1 VADRDAHRGSEVAR
15 LLAALQPV
23 TPGDGPGAA
32 GSQLRIV
39 GISGPGGVG
48 KSYLL
53 RHVLDVAEAPGAEP
67 PPRWLKLGVDGSN
80 EQARGDFFAIVD
92 GQLARHSLLPPARP
106 KRDYFP
112 QLRKVASV
120 HRSLVEAV
128 AAELDAGAAPPEV
141 KVAALA
147 LLKAGRRL
155 NKVVPKT
162 RELFDA
168 ATASDADVG
177 PTLDEAWRLVSSL
190 RALRT
195 STALPGPLRDALGT
209 TYRGRVK
216 NDLYNVTAD
225 ALVTDLAAALGHT
238 RGPDLLRFT
247 HPPIPGA
254 ERLLLILDDFEALAP
269 TLEEFLVGALVPQ
282 LAEAAFPVTLVILS
296 RDELGAMHPAWDQ
309 HCKEYRRDED
319 QIHLAPFGH
328 EAALD
333 LLAQAGVPEARREQL
348 YQDTQGF
355 PFLLSLLIEELGA
368 EGADSALFLRKFFD
382 RTSRWMTERE
392 REWFVRVC
400 YLDSVNVDTLA
411 PLFPGENVEAIQ
423 DWFEK
428 EASIRDPAAPVFR
441 VRPLI
446 REKVRRYLELRSP
459 SRHRELTER
468 ARPQ

>member
-1 VADRDAHRGSEVAR
+1 MAENDAHRGSEVAR
-15 LLAALQPV
+15 LLAALQPAV
-23 TPGDGPGAA
+23 PAPE
-32 GSQLRIV
+32 LRIV

-53 RHVLDVAEAPGAEP
+53 RHVLDAAEAGA
-67 PPRWLKLGVDGSN
+67 PRWLKLAVDGSN
-80 EQARGDFFAIVD
+80 EQARGDFFALVD
-92 GQLARHSLLPPARP
+92 GQLARHSLPPPARP

-112 QLRKVASV
+112 HLHRVASI

-128 AAELDAGAAPPEV
+128 AAELDEGGAPPEI

-168 ATASDADVG
+168 STASDAAVAS
-177 PTLDEAWRLVSSL
+177 TLDEAWRLVTSL
-190 RALRT
+190 RALRS
-195 STALPGPLRDALGT
+195 STALPGPLRDAIGT
-209 TYRGRVK
+209 TLRARVK

-225 ALVTDLAAALGHT
+225 ALVTDLAAALGGSPA
-238 RGPDLLRFT
+238 RDLLRFT
-247 HPPIPGA
+247 HPPIPGV

-282 LAEAAFPVTLVILS
+282 LAEAPFPVTLVILS
-296 RDELGAMHPAWDQ
+296 RDELGAMHPAWEQ
-309 HCKEYRRDED
+309 HCRQYLRDED
-319 QIHLAPFGH
+319 QIRLAPFSH

-348 YQDTQGF
+348 YHDTQGF

-382 RTSRWMTERE
+382 RTSRWMSPRE

-411 PLFPGENVEAIQ
+411 PLFPGEDVEKIQ
-423 DWFEK
+423 DWFER

-446 REKVRRYLELRSP
+446 REKVQRYLELRSP
-459 SRHRELTER
+459 TRHRELTER
-468 ARPQ
+468 ARPAREPAGEGK

>member
-1 VADRDAHRGSEVAR
+1 VGAGDDAHRGSEVAR
-15 LLAALQPV
+15 LVAALQPAA
-23 TPGDGPGAA
+23 PG
-32 GSQLRIV
+32 LRIV

-53 RHVLDVAEAPGAEP
+53 RHVLHAPEAME
-67 PPRWLKLGVDGSN
+67 PRWLELSVDGSN
-80 EQARGDFFAIVD
+80 EQARGDFFALID
-92 GQLARHSLLPPARP
+92 GQLARQSLPPPARP

-112 QLRKVASV
+112 HLRRVATI

-128 AAELDAGAAPPEV
+128 AAELDAGAAPPEI
-141 KVAALA
+141 KLAALA

-162 RELFDA
+162 RELFDTTNA
-168 ATASDADVG
+168 ADADVG
-177 PTLDEAWRLVSSL
+177 PTVDDAWRLVTSL
-190 RALRT
+190 RALRS

-209 TYRGRVK
+209 TYRSRVK

-225 ALVTDLAAALGHT
+225 ALLADLSAAL
-238 RGPDLLRFT
+238 RGSSKRDRLGLAR
-247 HPPIPGA
+247 PPVPGA
-254 ERLLLILDDFEALAP
+254 SRLLLIIDDFEALAP

-282 LAEAAFPVTLVILS
+282 LAEAPFPVTMVLLG
-296 RDELGAMHPAWDQ
+296 RDELDAMHPAWSQ
-309 HCKEYRRDED
+309 HCRQYIFD
-319 QIHLAPFGH
+319 QIRLAPFGH

-333 LLAQAGVPEARREQL
+333 LLAQASVPEARREEL
-348 YQDTQGF
+348 YQATQGF
-355 PFLLSLLIEELGA
+355 PFLLTLLIEELGA

-382 RTSRWMTERE
+382 RTTRWMTERE

-400 YLDSVNVDTLA
+400 YLDSVNVDSLS
-411 PLFPGENVEAIQ
+411 PLFPGEDVERIQ

-446 REKVRRYLELRSP
+446 REKVQRYLELRSP
-459 SRHRELTER
+459 SRHREMTER
-468 ARPQ
+468 ARQG